1 MDEDASADEIRFVVG
16 ILWGVELEVESEGLA
31 RTDPV
36 RGSVELADHEEQRPA
51 VIATGAGG
59 PSPHDAVRILLRL
72 QEVLPD
78 AGFLVGSDIEV
89 MVEGGDSAISE
100 AARTIADDSVLREVE
115 GIRVGSSVDDTED
128 VRDILTDG
136 AAGWTP

>member
-36 RGSVELADHEEQRPA
+36 RGSVELADHEEQTPA

-78 AGFLVGSDIEV
+78 AGFLVGSDILS
-89 MVEGGDSAISE
+89 G
-100 AARTIADDSVLREVE
+100 
-115 GIRVGSSVDDTED
+115 
-128 VRDILTDG
+128 G